1 MRLLSHL
8 LIGAAIALAVP
19 ALAPAASEA
28 STGCSGYSY
37 FTNRGGYDT
46 ELSNYRDDHGMAC
59 SSVRYV
65 ARFLRAKISRQYTW
79 PHIGGPFYDGYVT
92 WHCFKLSNLRWRC
105 EEYTTYTSFSFTGRV
120 YG

>member
-1 MRLLSHL
+1 MNRMRTI
-8 LIGAAIALAVP
+8 LISAAIALAVP
-19 ALAPAASEA
+19 ALASAASDA
-28 STGCSGYSY
+28 SSNCSGYSY

-46 ELSNYRDDHGMAC
+46 ELSDYRDDRGMAC

-65 ARFLRAKISRQYTW
+65 AGFLRAKISRQSTW

-92 WHCFKLSNLRWRC
+92 WHCFKLSTIRWRC
-105 EEYTTYTSFSFTGRV
+105 EEYTTYTSFSFSGRV